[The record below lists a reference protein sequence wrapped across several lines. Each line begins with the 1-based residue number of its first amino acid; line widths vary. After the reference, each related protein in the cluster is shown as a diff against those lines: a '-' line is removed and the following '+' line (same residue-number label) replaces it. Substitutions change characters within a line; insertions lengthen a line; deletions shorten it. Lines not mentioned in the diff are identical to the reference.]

1 MEGSRS
7 DQRGVLNAAVK
18 APEAQ
23 LPGLEGVSIIS
34 QLRTRPPN
42 EKSCAA
48 PQPWLRAGQ
57 GLCTKHPS
65 TFGLSRMTTKPVTRR
80 SKPTLSVNLQG
91 SELHDWHGSR
101 MCSTGPL
108 SMGVLEL
115 VGMPGHFGNGFATG
129 RRSLELFKSHR
140 PAQMP

>member
-65 TFGLSRMTTKPVTRR
+65 TFGLSRMTTKPVTWR
-80 SKPTLSVNLQG
+80 SKPRLSVK
-91 SELHDWHGSR
+91 SSR
-101 MCSTGPL
+101 VRHSRLERQPNALGGAFFR
-108 SMGVLEL
+108 GVLEL
-115 VGMPGHFGNGFATG
+115 VNMPVHFGNGFAVG
-129 RRSLELFKSHR
+129 
-140 PAQMP
+140 